1 MGLDHLDRLLHLY
14 YGPAIGQ
21 GDLAA
26 MYPPAD
32 RGFSPNHNADRER
45 RGISPDVLPQEYTGC
60 NTGDF
65 RLSCLVVREENG
77 AAGAEWHYA
86 SHSIQNGKYALTGLP
101 AAHDEENE
109 AESLCI
115 RMEDSV
121 TGLALELWYG
131 VFERQDIITRAA
143 RLVNDGKQTLRLE
156 KAASMCLD
164 LPFGR
169 WDMIHFHGR
178 HAMERRMER
187 TP

>member
-1 MGLDHLDRLLHLY
+1 MGIQFDAAARTFTLSTRSTTYQMGLDHLDRLLHLY

-77 AAGAEWHYA
+77 AAGAEWRYA
-86 SHSIQNGKYALTGLP
+86 SHSIQKGKYALTGLP
-101 AAHDEENE
+101 AAHDEENDE

-121 TGLALELWYG
+121 TGLALELLYG
-131 VFERQDIITRAA
+131 CLLYTSPSPRDRTR
-143 RLVNDGKQTLRLE
+143 
-156 KAASMCLD
+156 S
-164 LPFGR
+164 
-169 WDMIHFHGR
+169 
-178 HAMERRMER
+178 RM
-187 TP
+187 PSSA